1 MPTDLLDNHPIPISA
16 VTPDDRPST
25 LRTIERTHPCTT
37 HRGQAMTTTE
47 IRDTLVNRMATHRID
62 LERLVGIPSV
72 SAPGFDDQEVRRC
85 AEAVRDLLS
94 ARGCN
99 NARLL
104 EVPGSH
110 PAVYADWLDAGE
122 DRPTVLC
129 YAHYD
134 VQPPGDPQQ
143 WTTPAFEPTERD
155 GRLYARGAADDKAG
169 IMVHVAAID
178 AWLSTHERLPCNV
191 KVIVEGEEETG
202 SAHLGDL
209 LDAYGDLLRS
219 DVVIITD
226 SMNWKVGTPALTH
239 SLRGLVDCVV
249 EVRALDHPLH
259 SGMYGGPIPDPLLGL
274 TRILAG
280 LTTDDGTVAVPGFAD
295 DAVVA
300 AGDGADLAF
309 DVDEFRAE
317 AGLLDGVDLL
327 GGGDEVLDRLW
338 YRPTVAVIGLD
349 ATPVAR
355 ASNTLPAVA
364 RAKISARLAPGQDP
378 RRALRVLTEWL
389 EQQAPWGLHV
399 QVTPG
404 AAGDGYHGDPDA
416 PAMKAARRALAA
428 AYDAEPVLIGVGGSI
443 PLIEPLTRAFGDIPA
458 LLTGVEDPD
467 TRAHGIDESLH
478 LGDWERACLAEAYLF
493 AELAEGA

>member
-1 MPTDLLDNHPIPISA
+1 MS
-16 VTPDDRPST
+16 DR
-25 LRTIERTHPCTT
+25 
-37 HRGQAMTTTE
+37 Q

-62 LERLVGIPSV
+62 LERLVTIPSV
-72 SAPGFDDQEVRRC
+72 SAPGFDADEVRRC

-104 EVPGSH
+104 EVDDSH
-110 PAVYADWLDAGE
+110 PAVYAEWLDAGD

-134 VQPPGDPQQ
+134 VQPPGDPGA
-143 WTTPAFEPTERD
+143 WTTPAFEPAERD
-155 GRLYARGAADDKAG
+155 GRLYGRGAADDKAG

-202 SAHLGDL
+202 SEHLGQL
-209 LDAYGDLLRS
+209 LEDHGGLLQA

-226 SMNWKVGTPALTH
+226 SINWKVGVPALTH
-239 SLRGLVDCVV
+239 TLRGLVDCVV

-259 SGMYGGPIPDPLLGL
+259 SGMYGGAVPDPLTGL
-274 TRILAG
+274 VKLLAG
-280 LTTDDGTVAVPGFAD
+280 LTNDDGTVAVPGLAD
-295 DAVVA
+295 DVPA
-300 AGDGADLAF
+300 ASDPGNVDDLHF
-309 DVDEFRAE
+309 DIDEFRAD
-317 AGLLDGVDLL
+317 AGLLDGVELIGASD
-327 GGGDEVLDRLW
+327 DHVLQRLW
-338 YRPTVAVIGLD
+338 GRPAVTLIGLD
-349 ATPVAR
+349 ATPVTQ
-355 ASNTLPAVA
+355 ASNTLSAVA
-364 RAKISARLAPGQDP
+364 RAKVSARLAPGQDP
-378 RRALRVLTEWL
+378 RRALDVLITWL
-389 EQQAPWGLHV
+389 EARAPWGLRV

-404 AAGDGYHGDPDA
+404 AAGEGYRGDPDQ
-416 PAMKAARRALAA
+416 PAMKAARRALGAA
-428 AYDAEPVLIGVGGSI
+428 FGVEPLLVGLGGSI
-443 PLIEPLTRAFGDIPA
+443 PLVEPLTRTFGDIPA

-478 LGDWERACLAEAYLF
+478 LEDWERACLAEADLF

>member
-1 MPTDLLDNHPIPISA
+1 MS
-16 VTPDDRPST
+16 DR
-25 LRTIERTHPCTT
+25 
-37 HRGQAMTTTE
+37 Q

-62 LERLVGIPSV
+62 LERLVTIPSV
-72 SAPGFDDQEVRRC
+72 SAPGFDADEVRRC

-104 EVPGSH
+104 EVDDSH
-110 PAVYADWLDAGE
+110 PAVYAEWLDAGD

-134 VQPPGDPQQ
+134 VQPPGDPGA
-143 WTTPAFEPTERD
+143 WTTPAFEPAERD
-155 GRLYARGAADDKAG
+155 GRLYGRGAADDKAG

-202 SAHLGDL
+202 SEHLGQL
-209 LDAYGDLLRS
+209 LEDHGGLLQA

-226 SMNWKVGTPALTH
+226 SINWKVGVPALTH
-239 SLRGLVDCVV
+239 TLRGLVDCVV

-259 SGMYGGPIPDPLLGL
+259 SGMYGGAVPDPLTGL
-274 TRILAG
+274 VKLLAG
-280 LTTDDGTVAVPGFAD
+280 LTNDDGTVAVPGLAD
-295 DAVVA
+295 DVPA
-300 AGDGADLAF
+300 ASDPGNVDDLHF
-309 DVDEFRAE
+309 DIDEFRAD
-317 AGLLDGVDLL
+317 AGLLDGVELIGASD
-327 GGGDEVLDRLW
+327 DHVLQRLW
-338 YRPTVAVIGLD
+338 GRPAVTIIGLD
-349 ATPVAR
+349 ATPVTQ
-355 ASNTLPAVA
+355 ASNTLSAVA
-364 RAKISARLAPGQDP
+364 RAKVSARLAPGQDP
-378 RRALRVLTEWL
+378 RRALDVLVSWL
-389 EQQAPWGLHV
+389 EARAPWGLRV

-404 AAGDGYHGDPDA
+404 AAGEGYRGDPDQ

-428 AYDAEPVLIGVGGSI
+428 AFGVEPLLVGLGGSN
-443 PLIEPLTRAFGDIPA
+443 PLVEPLTRTFGDIPA

-478 LGDWERACLAEAYLF
+478 LEDWERACLAEAYLF